1 MNWQP
6 FKERYERFK
15 RWQREPMRYVQ
26 GEVEHRCNNCGFTVT
41 IALHALS
48 GQVWGASGGKASVR
62 A

>member
-1 MNWQP
+1 MNWHS
-6 FKERYERFK
+6 FKERHERFK

-26 GEVEHRCNNCGFTVT
+26 GEVEHRCNNSRVT